1 MSAENEMCS
10 ADLEAAKETGR
21 GVIEI
26 RVSKVNAIILGM
38 ILFFGALN
46 FCLLG
51 AHLSQLKIQ
60 FRLEDVDRWMF
71 IGSVV
76 LLIAVHEALHAVAA
90 LQWGKV
96 PFNSIRFGANW
107 KFAAFYCHCDRPL
120 TIRVHRIVLIFPL
133 IVTTLAAGL
142 LFWLDPAIWSLL
154 LFSGTVSVCSGDIMI
169 FLKLRR
175 YGKNDLVQDH
185 PSEPGCYIWPE
196 GQSLD
201 RLRQPDAFERS

>member
-1 MSAENEMCS
+1 MCS
-10 ADLEAAKETGR
+10 AGQEPSKEMGR
-21 GVIEI
+21 EVIEI
-26 RVSKVNAIILGM
+26 RVSKVNAITLGI
-38 ILFFGALN
+38 ILFFLAFN
-46 FCLLG
+46 FCFLG

-60 FRLEDVDRWMF
+60 FSLENVERWML

-107 KFAAFYCHCDRPL
+107 KFAAFYCHYDRPL

-175 YGKNDLVQDH
+175 YGKDALIQDH
-185 PSEPGCYIWPE
+185 PSEPGCFVWPE
-196 GQSLD
+196 GQCP
-201 RLRQPDAFERS
+201 PD

>member
-10 ADLEAAKETGR
+10 AGQEPSKEMGR
-21 GVIEI
+21 EVIEI
-26 RVSKVNAIILGM
+26 RVSKVNAITLGI
-38 ILFFGALN
+38 ILFFLAFN
-46 FCLLG
+46 FCFLG

-60 FRLEDVDRWMF
+60 FSLENVERWML

-175 YGKNDLVQDH
+175 YGKDALIQDH
-185 PSEPGCYIWPE
+185 PSEPGCFVWPE
-196 GQSLD
+196 GQCP
-201 RLRQPDAFERS
+201 PD